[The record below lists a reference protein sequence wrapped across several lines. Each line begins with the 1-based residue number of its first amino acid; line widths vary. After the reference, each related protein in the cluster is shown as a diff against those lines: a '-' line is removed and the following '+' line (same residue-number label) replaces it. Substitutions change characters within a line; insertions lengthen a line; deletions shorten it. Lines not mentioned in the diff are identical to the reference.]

1 MALYGGID
9 LHSRI
14 SWLVILDGALK
25 LVRQVKVGNDLK
37 EFLRLLE
44 PYRADLAGLAV
55 ESTPNWYW
63 LVDGLQDAG
72 YRMHLTN
79 TCAVQQYSG
88 LKYTDDRHDAR
99 WLAHLLALG
108 ILPEGYIYPA
118 HERPLRDLL
127 RRRGFLVDKRTS
139 MLLSLRS
146 AYECQTGQRVNSDTV
161 KKWTAVELE
170 ELLDNATVARGLTC
184 LLEPI
189 KTISTQI
196 KMLEK
201 EVLAQ
206 AKLRA
211 EFALLRTV
219 WGIGPILGMTVMLE
233 VGDIKRFKKVGNFA
247 SYCRLVKTDRFS
259 VGKRKGSGNAKNG
272 NPYLSWAFSEAAHF
286 AIRYHDA
293 AKRFHQRKLAKSNG
307 ILAIRALAHKL
318 ARASYYV
325 MRDQVE
331 FDPDRLFTS

>member
-14 SWLVILDGALK
+14 SWLVILNDALEM
-25 LVRQVKVGNDLK
+25 VRQVKLANDLTD
-37 EFLRLLE
+37 FVRVLD
-44 PYRADLAGLAV
+44 PYRGELAGLAV

-63 LVDGLQDAG
+63 LVDGLQEAG
-72 YRMHLTN
+72 YRMHLAN
-79 TCAVQQYSG
+79 TCAVQQYTG

-127 RRRGFLVDKRTS
+127 RRRGFLVKKRTS
-139 MLLSLRS
+139 MLLSLQGAFACHTS
-146 AYECQTGQRVNSDTV
+146 HRVNSDTV
-161 KKWTAVELE
+161 KKWTAVEIE

-189 KTISTQI
+189 KAMDTQI

-206 AKLRA
+206 AKLRD

-219 WGIGPILGMTVMLE
+219 WGIGPILALTVMLE
-233 VGDIKRFKKVGNFA
+233 VGDIKRFEKVGNFA
-247 SYCRLVKTDRFS
+247 SYCRLVKTERLS

-293 AKRFHQRKLAKSNG
+293 AQRFYQRKLAKTNR
-307 ILAIRALAHKL
+307 IVAVRALAHKL

-325 MRDQVE
+325 MRDKVE
-331 FDPDRLFTS
+331 FDPDRLFA

>member
-1 MALYGGID
+1 M
-9 LHSRI
+9 
-14 SWLVILDGALK
+14 SWLVVLDGALK
-25 LVRQVKVGNDLK
+25 VVRQIKLANDLLD
-37 EFLRLLE
+37 FLRVLE
-44 PYRADLAGLAV
+44 PYRGELAGLAV

-63 LVDGLQDAG
+63 LVDGLQEAG

-127 RRRGFLVDKRTS
+127 RRRGFLVRKRTS
-139 MLLSLRS
+139 LLLSLQG
-146 AYECQTGQRVNSDTV
+146 AFGCHTGHRVSSDTV
-161 KKWTAVELE
+161 KKWTAVEIE
-170 ELLDNATVARGLTC
+170 KLLDDATVARGLTC

-189 KTISTQI
+189 KAMDSQI
-196 KMLEK
+196 RILEK

-206 AKLRA
+206 AKLRD

-219 WGIGPILGMTVMLE
+219 WGIGPILALTVMLE
-233 VGDIKRFKKVGNFA
+233 VGDIKRFEKVGNFA
-247 SYCRLVKTDRFS
+247 SYCRLVKTDRLS
-259 VGKRKGSGNAKNG
+259 AGKRKGSGNAKNG

-293 AKRFHQRKLAKSNG
+293 AKRFYQRKLAKTNG
-307 ILAIRALAHKL
+307 IVAVRALAHKL
-318 ARASYYV
+318 ARASYHV
-325 MRDQVE
+325 MRDKVE
-331 FDPDRLFTS
+331 FNPERLFA

>member
-1 MALYGGID
+1 MSLYGGID

-25 LVRQVKVGNDLK
+25 LVRQVKLTNDLR
-37 EFLRLLE
+37 EFLRVLE
-44 PYRADLAGLAV
+44 PYRAELAGLVV

-63 LVDGLQDAG
+63 LVDGLHDAG
-72 YRMHLTN
+72 YRMHLAN
-79 TCAVQQYSG
+79 TYAAQQYSG

-139 MLLSLRS
+139 MLLSLGG
-146 AYECQTGQRVNSDTV
+146 AFACHTGRRVSSDTV
-161 KKWTAVELE
+161 KKWTAVEIE

-189 KTISTQI
+189 KAMNTQI

-206 AKLRA
+206 AKLRD

-219 WGIGPILGMTVMLE
+219 WGIGPILALTVMLE
-233 VGDIKRFKKVGNFA
+233 VGDIKRFEKVGNFA
-247 SYCRLVKTDRFS
+247 SYCRLVKTEHLS

-293 AKRFHQRKLAKSNG
+293 AQRFYQRKLVKANR
-307 ILAIRALAHKL
+307 IVAVRALAHKL

-325 MRDQVE
+325 MRDKVE
-331 FDPDRLFTS
+331 FDPDRLFA

>member
-25 LVRQVKVGNDLK
+25 MLRQIKLVNDLAD
-37 EFLRLLE
+37 FLRVLE
-44 PYRADLAGLAV
+44 PYRAELAGLAI

-63 LVDGLQDAG
+63 LVDGLEEAG

-127 RRRGFLVDKRTS
+127 RRRGFLVEKRTS
-139 MLLSLRS
+139 MLLSLGG
-146 AYECQTGQRVNSDTV
+146 AFACHTGRRVSSDTV
-161 KKWTAVELE
+161 KKWTAVEIE
-170 ELLDNATVARGLTC
+170 ELLDDATVARGLTC

-189 KTISTQI
+189 KAMSTQI
-196 KMLEK
+196 RMLEK

-206 AKLRA
+206 AKLRD

-219 WGIGPILGMTVMLE
+219 WGIGPILALTVMLE
-233 VGDIKRFKKVGNFA
+233 VGDIRRFDKVGNFA
-247 SYCRLVKTDRFS
+247 SYCRLVKTERLS
-259 VGKRKGSGNAKNG
+259 VGKSKGSGNAKNG

-286 AIRYHDA
+286 AIRYHDDA
-293 AKRFHQRKLAKSNG
+293 QRFYQRKLAKTNR
-307 ILAIRALAHKL
+307 IVAVRALAHKL

-325 MRDQVE
+325 MRDKVE
-331 FDPDRLFTS
+331 FDPGRLFA

>member
-1 MALYGGID
+1 MGLYGGID

-14 SWLVILDGALK
+14 SWLVILDGATKVVLEVK
-25 LVRQVKVGNDLK
+25 LGNELLD
-37 EFLRLLE
+37 FLRVLE
-44 PYRADLAGLAV
+44 PHREELAGLAV

-127 RRRGFLVDKRTS
+127 RRRGFLVQKRTS
-139 MLLSLRS
+139 MVLSLQG
-146 AYECQTGQRVNSDTV
+146 AFGCHTGHRVSSDTV
-161 KKWTAVELE
+161 KKWTAVEIE
-170 ELLDNATVARGLTC
+170 EQLDDPLVARGLTC

-189 KTISTQI
+189 KALSSQI
-196 KMLEK
+196 RMLEK

-206 AKLRA
+206 AKLRDD
-211 EFALLRTV
+211 FALLRTV
-219 WGIGPILGMTVMLE
+219 WGIGPILALTVMLE
-233 VGDIKRFKKVGNFA
+233 VGDIKRFEKVGNFA
-247 SYCRLVKTDRFS
+247 SYCRLVKTGRFS
-259 VGKRKGSGNAKNG
+259 VGKRKGAGNAKNG
-272 NPYLSWAFSEAAHF
+272 NPYLSWAFNEAAHF

-293 AKRFHQRKLAKSNG
+293 ARRFYQRKRSASNG
-307 ILAIRALAHKL
+307 IVAVRALAHKL

-325 MRDQVE
+325 MRDQVH
-331 FDPDRLFTS
+331 FNPARLFA

>member
-25 LVRQVKVGNDLK
+25 MLRQIKLVNDLAD
-37 EFLRLLE
+37 FLRVLE
-44 PYRADLAGLAV
+44 PYRAELAGLAI

-63 LVDGLQDAG
+63 LVDGLEEAG

-127 RRRGFLVDKRTS
+127 RRRGFLVEKRTS
-139 MLLSLRS
+139 MLLSLGG
-146 AYECQTGQRVNSDTV
+146 AFACHTGRRVSSDTV
-161 KKWTAVELE
+161 KKWTAVEIE
-170 ELLDNATVARGLTC
+170 ELLDDATVARGLTC

-189 KTISTQI
+189 KAMSTQI
-196 KMLEK
+196 RMLEK

-206 AKLRA
+206 AKLRD

-219 WGIGPILGMTVMLE
+219 WGIGPILALTVMLE
-233 VGDIKRFKKVGNFA
+233 VGDIRRFDKVGNFA
-247 SYCRLVKTDRFS
+247 SYCRLVKTERLS
-259 VGKRKGSGNAKNG
+259 VGKSKGSGNAKNG

-293 AKRFHQRKLAKSNG
+293 AQRFYQRKLAKTNR
-307 ILAIRALAHKL
+307 IVAVRALAHKL

-325 MRDQVE
+325 MRDKVE
-331 FDPDRLFTS
+331 FDPGRLFA

>member
-1 MALYGGID
+1 MTLYGGT
-9 LHSRI
+9 
-14 SWLVILDGALK
+14 K
-25 LVRQVKVGNDLK
+25 LANDLMD
-37 EFLRLLE
+37 LVRLLE
-44 PYRADLAGLAV
+44 PYRGELAGLAV

-127 RRRGFLVDKRTS
+127 RRRGFLVEKRTS

-146 AYECQTGQRVNSDTV
+146 AFECHTGHRVSSDTV
-161 KKWTAVELE
+161 KRWTAAEIE
-170 ELLDNATVARGLTC
+170 ELLDDATVARGLTC

-189 KTISTQI
+189 KAMDSQI
-196 KMLEK
+196 RMLEK

-206 AKLRA
+206 AKLRD

-219 WGIGPILGMTVMLE
+219 WGIGPILALTVMLE
-233 VGDIKRFKKVGNFA
+233 VGDIKRFEKVGNFA
-247 SYCRLVKTDRFS
+247 SYCRLVKTDRLS

-293 AKRFHQRKLAKSNG
+293 AKRFYQRKLAKTNG
-307 ILAIRALAHKL
+307 IVAVRALAHKL

-325 MRDQVE
+325 MRDKVK
-331 FDPDRLFTS
+331 FNPDRLFA

>member
-25 LVRQVKVGNDLK
+25 LVRQVKLANSLA
-37 EFLRLLE
+37 EFVRILE
-44 PYRADLAGLAV
+44 PYRGALAGLVV

-72 YRMHLTN
+72 YRVHLAN
-79 TCAVQQYSG
+79 TYAAQQYSG

-127 RRRGFLVDKRTS
+127 RRRGFLVQKRTS
-139 MLLSLRS
+139 MVLSLQG
-146 AYECQTGQRVNSDTV
+146 AFGCHTGHRVNSDTV
-161 KKWTAVELE
+161 KKWTAAEIE
-170 ELLDNATVARGLTC
+170 EQLDDPMVVRGFTC

-189 KTISTQI
+189 KAMSSQI
-196 KMLEK
+196 QMLEK
-201 EVLAQ
+201 EILAQ
-206 AKLRA
+206 VKLRD
-211 EFALLRTV
+211 EFALLKTV
-219 WGIGPILGMTVMLE
+219 WGIGPILALTVMLE
-233 VGDIKRFKKVGNFA
+233 VGDIKRFEKVGNFT
-247 SYCRLVKTDRFS
+247 SYCRLVKTDRLS
-259 VGKRKGSGNAKNG
+259 AGKRKGAGNAKNG
-272 NPYLSWAFSEAAHF
+272 NPYLSWAFSEADHF

-293 AKRFHQRKLAKSNG
+293 ARRFYQRKRAKTNG
-307 ILAIRALAHKL
+307 IVAVRALAHKL
-318 ARASYYV
+318 ARASYHV

-331 FDPDRLFTS
+331 FNPARLFA

>member
-1 MALYGGID
+1 MSLYGGID
-9 LHSRI
+9 LHSRM
-14 SWLVILDGALK
+14 SWLVVLDGALK
-25 LVRQVKVGNDLK
+25 VVRQIKLANDLLD
-37 EFLRLLE
+37 FLRVLE
-44 PYRADLAGLAV
+44 PYRGELAGLAV

-63 LVDGLQDAG
+63 LVDGLQEAG

-127 RRRGFLVDKRTS
+127 RRRGFLVRKRTS
-139 MLLSLRS
+139 LLLSLQG
-146 AYECQTGQRVNSDTV
+146 AFGCHTGHRVSSDTV
-161 KKWTAVELE
+161 KKWTAVEIE
-170 ELLDNATVARGLTC
+170 ELLDDATVARGLTC

-189 KTISTQI
+189 KAMDSQI
-196 KMLEK
+196 RILEK

-206 AKLRA
+206 AKLRD

-219 WGIGPILGMTVMLE
+219 WGIGPILALTVMLE
-233 VGDIKRFKKVGNFA
+233 VGDIKRFEKVGNFA
-247 SYCRLVKTDRFS
+247 SYCRLVKTDRLS
-259 VGKRKGSGNAKNG
+259 AGKRKGAGNAKNG
-272 NPYLSWAFSEAAHF
+272 NPHLSWAFSEAAHF

-293 AKRFHQRKLAKSNG
+293 AKRFYQRKMATTNG
-307 ILAIRALAHKL
+307 IVAVRALAHKL
-318 ARASYYV
+318 ARASYHV

-331 FDPDRLFTS
+331 FNPKRLFA

>member
-25 LVRQVKVGNDLK
+25 LVRQVKLANSLA
-37 EFLRLLE
+37 EFLRILE
-44 PYRADLAGLAV
+44 PYRGELAGLAV

-63 LVDGLQDAG
+63 LVDGLHDAG

-79 TCAVQQYSG
+79 TCAAQQYTG

-139 MLLSLRS
+139 MLLSLGG
-146 AYECQTGQRVNSDTV
+146 AFACHTGRRVSSDTV
-161 KKWTAVELE
+161 KKWTAVEIE

-189 KTISTQI
+189 KAMNTQI

-206 AKLRA
+206 AKLRD

-219 WGIGPILGMTVMLE
+219 WGIGPILALTVMLE
-233 VGDIKRFKKVGNFA
+233 VGDITRFEKVGNFA
-247 SYCRLVKTDRFS
+247 SYCRLVKTEHLS

-293 AKRFHQRKLAKSNG
+293 AQRFYQRKLAKANR
-307 ILAIRALAHKL
+307 IVAVRALAHKL

-325 MRDQVE
+325 MRDKVE
-331 FDPDRLFTS
+331 FDPDRLFA